1 MTHASQNT
9 RRNKSKWAYNT
20 PKSRE
25 ASLPAIIIDFHTNG
39 VIASFLTAAIIGEG
53 SFDWFCQSIAAA
65 AVILVLLVLFTS
77 R

>member
-25 ASLPAIIIDFHTNG
+25 ASLPAIIIDYHTNS
-39 VIASFLTAAIIGEG
+39 VVASFLTAAIIGEG
-53 SFDWFCQSIAAA
+53 SFD
-65 AVILVLLVLFTS
+65 
-77 R
+77 